1 MKNRMMTINEA
12 VKRADKKLRAKL
24 RAEGFTREGVDLGA
38 AVAWRNFFEKW
49 RRGRARSEIARVTP

>member
-24 RAEGFTREGVDLGA
+24 RSEGFTREGVEFGVA
-38 AVAWRNFFEKW
+38 IAWRNFFEKW
-49 RRGRARSEIARVTP
+49 RRGRCAT